1 MRYFNL
7 FLKNMRSTGR
17 SVSNPSEIRDFKQAI
32 AEYFNSGYLP
42 DDPKRIVE
50 TDNLDVIARDL
61 DPLLETQHK
70 QGFLTPELTE
80 EIGII
85 YDDIREARSP
95 MQKQMDEDYDFNQY
109 GGVDVDLVQD
119 IPNEMF
125 RNNLINTFG
134 EAEVKAA
141 VAIKKKGG
149 LSGGGFGLKESD
161 TFEDELVWL
170 LEGRNHPEHPM
181 LYVKEDGASS
191 KYLGPKSTPPST
203 GGGVTNIG
211 VQNNDAAMN
220 RLKEMVEQHK
230 DNPFLLG
237 PFRDAVASGDKFGIF
252 NDEQRKAAISYIDS
266 VLQPQLY
273 KAPEETLLD
282 KEIKRRE
289 GIENVDQSLDNITG
303 DLGKINKMKSERN
316 KILSDAV
323 EEIDT
328 QKTDDY
334 MTDKFIEDTISKYER
349 DTKIGDA
356 VSMEIAEAKMAME
369 KAVAEGRMEEAE
381 VIANELRRMS
391 QKLEDG
397 MYEDNIPTD
406 MANILGKPEMEKGG
420 RVGLDS
426 GGNPLDKMKMGRR
439 GFLGLMGSGLAALAT
454 GGKGLFTKSATTAAA
469 TAPAM
474 TASGMPAWFPLLV
487 DKIRTNGTARPA
499 TYAEVKG
506 GEPNIVVYELK
517 DPDISIEPIRLE
529 ENVDTGMIEISG
541 RGNESQLVTMTYYAP
556 ETAINARTGQL
567 SGQKEGTFVVDEMT
581 KHPEQGWIE
590 TGAEDYGSLKG
601 GVENWEAAVK
611 TGAQK
616 TEERV
621 ADFIT
626 NQRGKP
632 EPFDPEGTF
641 AKGGMVGLGTKFKEK
656 QSWL

>member
-1 MRYFNL
+1 
-7 FLKNMRSTGR
+7 
-17 SVSNPSEIRDFKQAI
+17 
-32 AEYFNSGYLP
+32 
-42 DDPKRIVE
+42 
-50 TDNLDVIARDL
+50 
-61 DPLLETQHK
+61 
-70 QGFLTPELTE
+70 
-80 EIGII
+80 
-85 YDDIREARSP
+85 
-95 MQKQMDEDYDFNQY
+95 
-109 GGVDVDLVQD
+109 
-119 IPNEMF
+119 
-125 RNNLINTFG
+125 
-134 EAEVKAA
+134 
-141 VAIKKKGG
+141 
-149 LSGGGFGLKESD
+149 
-161 TFEDELVWL
+161 
-170 LEGRNHPEHPM
+170 
-181 LYVKEDGASS
+181 
-191 KYLGPKSTPPST
+191 
-203 GGGVTNIG
+203 
-211 VQNNDAAMN
+211 
-220 RLKEMVEQHK
+220 
-230 DNPFLLG
+230 
-237 PFRDAVASGDKFGIF
+237 
-252 NDEQRKAAISYIDS
+252 
-266 VLQPQLY
+266 
-273 KAPEETLLD
+273 
-282 KEIKRRE
+282 
-289 GIENVDQSLDNITG
+289 
-303 DLGKINKMKSERN
+303 MKSERN

-506 GEPNIVVYELK
+506 GEPNIIVYELK

-590 TGAEDYGSLKG
+590 TGAEDYNSLKG